1 MKKKLEDFTI
11 LKYAIDQLMVAS
23 LNTDNVYT
31 SASKIAN
38 SDVIYLIPIKNFNTH
53 RTYIGFARNKRIELY
68 HIREN
73 KTIGG

>member
-31 SASKIAN
+31 SHKRNMEEGIAKC
-38 SDVIYLIPIKNFNTH
+38 YK
-53 RTYIGFARNKRIELY
+53 
-68 HIREN
+68 
-73 KTIGG
+73 